1 MSDDSDGSDIFI
13 YLFLFIVIVLVVIF
27 ILVSII
33 GILFAIGVLIGI
45 GTALWAYSKN
55 FYNNIFKKN
64 KLVACITIIGIIAMV
79 VCGVYVV
86 KDELKTLQDKA
97 YSSNYGNS
105 NRVSYVSAT
114 PTPIPADTVAYVSD
128 ITDPSK
134 TISPIETDKGSCL
147 YKNTLTFP
155 AGYDKHSLELKG
167 VTPVAYIDLTYEAKD
182 ITRTKGYTDTNTNRW
197 VEKEISYPD
206 PDACFEILVY
216 DSSGNI
222 AYSTGYGMCE
232 HDSYGTSKKS
242 QIKIYN
248 AGDYTVEMTGKSM
261 VVGIEITETDYSRNA
276 GEN

>member
-1 MSDDSDGSDIFI
+1 LSDDSDGSDIFV
-13 YLFLFIVIVLVVIF
+13 YLFLLIVIVLVVIF

-33 GILFAIGVLIGI
+33 SILFAIGVLIGI

-55 FYNNIFKKN
+55 FYNNIYKKN

-79 VCGVYVV
+79 ACGGVLV
-86 KDELKTLQDKA
+86 KDELKTLHDKA
-97 YSSNYGNS
+97 YSSNPTNS
-105 NRVSYVSAT
+105 NRVSAT

-128 ITDPSK
+128 MTDPSK

-155 AGYDKHSLELKG
+155 PGYEKHSLELKG

-182 ITRTKGYTDTNTNRW
+182 ITRMKGYTDTNTNRW

-232 HDSYGTSKKS
+232 HDSYGTSKKG

-261 VVGIEITETDYSRNA
+261 EVGIEITETDYNRNA